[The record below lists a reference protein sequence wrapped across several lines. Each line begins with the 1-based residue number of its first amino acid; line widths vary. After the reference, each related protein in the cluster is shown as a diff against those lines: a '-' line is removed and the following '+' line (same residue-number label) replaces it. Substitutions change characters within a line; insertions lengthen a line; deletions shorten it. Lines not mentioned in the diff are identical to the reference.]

1 MQKILTAL
9 AKNILT
15 TITYYDS
22 MDFPMT
28 EFEIWKHL
36 IRADYY
42 AVDQC
47 VMKIELEHVVSEL
60 KNKNLLAFLDNRN
73 GFYFLKGRD
82 ELVEKRIASTK
93 LAAEKIRGIHRV
105 AAFLRFIP
113 FVRMVAITGR
123 LAMKNARPQSD
134 WDLLIVL
141 KSGRIWIGRTLV
153 TIAVHLIGKRRRGK
167 KIADRV
173 CLNYFVTDESLEV
186 ITKDLFSAN
195 EYTFLYPLFGW
206 KVFQRF
212 QVNNKWIRS
221 MKPNYDLVS
230 ICPLKTLEDCQASKI
245 IRGLG
250 ELLLNFSFLENVLK
264 AVEKR
269 KIMSNPKTIKEGSL
283 IYAHDDALV
292 FLPDPHGP
300 RLFEKFKKKIANLGL

>member
-1 MQKILTAL
+1 MQKILTTL
-9 AKNILT
+9 SKNILAT
-15 TITYYDS
+15 VTYYDS

-28 EFEIWKHL
+28 EFEVWKHL

-47 VMKIELEHVVSEL
+47 AMKIELEHVIKEL
-60 KNKNLLAFLDNRN
+60 RNKNLAAFLDNRN

-82 ELVEKRIASTK
+82 EIVVKRIASTK
-93 LAAEKIRGIHRV
+93 LAAEKIRGIQSV
-105 AAFLRFIP
+105 VSFLRFIP

-134 WDLLIVL
+134 WDLLVVL
-141 KSGRIWIGRTLV
+141 KNKRIWIGRTLV
-153 TIAVHLIGKRRRGK
+153 TLAVHLIGKRRRGK
-167 KIADRV
+167 KIADMV

-206 KVFQRF
+206 EVFKRF
-212 QVNNKWIRS
+212 QINNKWIRS

-230 ICPLKTLEDCQASKI
+230 ICPLKTLRDSRI
-245 IRGLG
+245 SSFVRSFG
-250 ELLLNFSFLENVLK
+250 ELILNFSLLENVLK
-264 AVEKR
+264 TVEKR
-269 KIMSNPKTIKEGSL
+269 KIMTNPKTTREGSL

-300 RLFEKFKKKIANLGL
+300 RLFEKFKEKIANFGL